1 VFKSLPPGAKG
12 LLFACGAALIWT
24 FFILLSRLATRTAF
38 NPFDLAFLRFSA
50 AALTVLIVMALRP
63 RAPDAAPYFA
73 GITPLRALA
82 LAVFGGAGFTGL
94 AYTGFVFAPAAHA
107 SVLMPGTL
115 PLSAALIAWG
125 VLGDPITRR
134 KGLGLVAILGGV
146 ALVGAHAL
154 ADTPAAGNEYTWIG
168 DLAFPLASVSW
179 ALFTVYTRK
188 WKVGAVDATI
198 LVCLIC
204 FVFYIPA
211 YLLWAPKKL
220 MLVPTAT
227 ILVTAFFQ
235 GTIALVFSMWV
246 FTRAVAALGPT
257 KTTMVTSVVPALS
270 AVLAVPLLGE
280 PLSLLLVLGVAAV
293 TAGMLIG
300 ITGAPLRPAP
310 LPASAS

>member
-1 VFKSLPPGAKG
+1 VKSLSPGAKG
-12 LLFACGAALIWT
+12 LMFAAGAALIWT
-24 FFILLSRLATRTAF
+24 FFILLSRLSTRTSF

-50 AALTVLIVMALRP
+50 AALAVGLILALRP
-63 RAPDAAPYFA
+63 RAPAGAPYFA
-73 GITPLRALA
+73 GVTPPRALA
-82 LAVFGGAGFTGL
+82 LALFGGAGFTAL

-115 PLSAALIAWG
+115 PLSAALIAWA

-134 KGLGLVAILGGV
+134 KAAGLAAIIGGV
-146 ALVGAHAL
+146 VLVGAHAL
-154 ADTPAAGNEYTWIG
+154 AETPQAGDENTWIG
-168 DLAFPLASVSW
+168 DVAFPFASVSW
-179 ALFTVYTRK
+179 AFFTVYIRK

-204 FVFYIPA
+204 FVLYVPA

-220 MLVPTAT
+220 ALASINT
-227 ILVTAFFQ
+227 ILITAFFQ
-235 GTIALVFSMWV
+235 GVIALVVSMWF

-280 PLSLLLVLGVAAV
+280 PLSVYLVLGVAAV

-300 ITGAPLRPAP
+300 ITGAPLKPTP
-310 LPASAS
+310 VPASAS